1 MPATDEPVVRETPG
15 VCGGYPRVGHTR
27 IPVRLIVELRRA
39 GATGDEILAMY
50 PQLTA
55 AQVQGTLDY
64 YARNPARVDEDIAGN
79 AEAMAALRGRD
90 ASRRWSA

>member
-1 MPATDEPVVRETPG
+1 MSATEDPVVRETPG

-27 IPVRLIVELRRA
+27 IPVRLIVELTRA
-39 GATGDEILAMY
+39 GATSDEILAMY

-55 AQVQGTLDY
+55 AQVQGALDY
-64 YARNPARVDEDIAGN
+64 YARDPARVDEDIAGN
-79 AEAMAALRGRD
+79 VEALAALRSRD